1 MSLQITHVLSFACRG
16 RLRNLR
22 AVCSAIDLLR
32 NNNMTTTN
40 RQRLISIRGKVAIK
54 RKIWQILPKL
64 IIFPK
69 SFQLF
74 FAILSCHNF
83 VVSWNV
89 NRQHWQSNPFWVI
102 YQMNTQTS
110 ERKNNA
116 TSSLWIIILIQISL
130 HIYRYCAF
138 QWNFRSMVKKRKI
151 WKHGNYDNCK
161 KITSHITSKNLS
173 AYNFAIFLPK
183 ICHKL
188 NKQNFGM
195 RVLPNTVGNYSWKQS
210 SLLIH
215 YSCCCAPSK
224 ARYFTHC
231 SCKVGPRQ
239 VLRLPFLKHTTVYNP
254 DNDLRWE
261 YETIWK
267 RSASSDMRT
276 FSPDVRLKTL
286 WCKVTLILL
295 NTLKLLMSFSLQKTQ
310 ISRDFRN

>member
-1 MSLQITHVLSFACRG
+1 MSIVSIDKVIHFGLFTKWIPKRQREKTTKHHLCELSFWFKF
-16 RLRNLR
+16 LRIFTGT
-22 AVCSAIDLLR
+22 VCFSETSVHWWKNEKFGSTEI
-32 NNNMTTTN
+32 M
-40 RQRLISIRGKVAIK
+40 
-54 RKIWQILPKL
+54 
-64 IIFPK
+64 II
-69 SFQLF
+69 
-74 FAILSCHNF
+74 A
-83 VVSWNV
+83 
-89 NRQHWQSNPFWVI
+89 
-102 YQMNTQTS
+102 
-110 ERKNNA
+110 
-116 TSSLWIIILIQISL
+116 
-130 HIYRYCAF
+130 
-138 QWNFRSMVKKRKI
+138 
-151 WKHGNYDNCK
+151 K
-161 KITSHITSKNLS
+161 KITLHITSKNLS

-210 SLLIH
+210 SLLTH

-254 DNDLRWE
+254 DNDLIWE

-276 FSPDVRLKTL
+276 FSLDVRVKTL
-286 WCKVTLILL
+286 WCEVTLILL

-310 ISRDFRN
+310 ISRDFCN